1 MIVGPLFDVVGAGT
15 MAVDDLLYVEQYPPS
30 DHKVRIHGTARH
42 LGGQIATAL
51 AAASSLGAHC
61 ACAGVLGQDEF
72 SCAMRQGLAAA
83 GVDLRFM
90 REGDAS
96 PIHSVVIAESIS
108 KSRTIFYD
116 PHRAVAFPAVE
127 AADLVQAARV
137 LLIDQLGPETGLEIV
152 RLAKEFGIRVVLDLE
167 WPDDDSLYPLL
178 AGATDVLVSRSFGS
192 ALTGSDDPER
202 ILKLLDGGTRNCT
215 AVTCGAQGCYAMI
228 GNDPVAIHIPSFSV
242 EVVET
247 TGCGDVFHGAY
258 AACLAQGFDVAAALE
273 FAAAAAAVYASRPTG
288 WNHLPLRTD
297 VAGLL
302 ERMTGAPRDQIN
314 LRKIG
319 VDDWSSWRTLRLEAL
334 AEAPYAFGSKLADWQ
349 GPGDTEARWRARLSD
364 VPLNIIAEWRDQPAG
379 MISATAA
386 DADGSIEL
394 ISTWVAPFARGHGVG
409 DALVSQ
415 VIVWAR
421 EQQASKVALAVF
433 ETNERAHA
441 LYRRHGFVDVG
452 AASAERKM
460 VRLL

>member
-1 MIVGPLFDVVGAGT
+1 
-15 MAVDDLLYVEQYPPS
+15 MAVDDLLYVDEYPPS

-42 LGGQIATAL
+42 LGGQTATAM
-51 AAASSLGAHC
+51 AAASSLGARC
-61 ACAGVLGQDEF
+61 ACAGVLGRDEF

-90 REGDAS
+90 LEGDAS

-116 PHRAVAFPAVE
+116 PHRAVAFPAGD
-127 AADLVQAARV
+127 AADLVKSARV

-152 RLAKEFGIRVVLDLE
+152 RLAKESGIRVVLDLE
-167 WPDDDSLYPLL
+167 WQDDDSLYPLL

-202 ILKLLDGGTRNCT
+202 ILKLLDGGNRNCT
-215 AVTCGAQGCYAMI
+215 AVTCGAQGCYAI
-228 GNDPVAIHIPSFSV
+228 SGSDPVAIHIPAFPV

-258 AACLAQGFDVAAALE
+258 AACLAQGFDVSAALE

-288 WNHLPLRTD
+288 WKHLPSRDD
-297 VAGLL
+297 VAQLL
-302 ERMTGAPRDQIN
+302 EGMTVASQEQIKLRRIGA
-314 LRKIG
+314 
-319 VDDWSSWRTLRLEAL
+319 DDWRSWRTLRLEAL

-349 GPGDTEARWRARLSD
+349 GHGDTEARWRGRLSD
-364 VPLNIIAEWRDQPAG
+364 VPLNIIAEWRDRASG
-379 MISATAA
+379 MIGATAP
-386 DADGSIEL
+386 DADGSVEL
-394 ISTWVAPFARGHGVG
+394 ISTWVAPFARGRGVG
-409 DALVSQ
+409 DALVDE

-421 EQQASKVALAVF
+421 EQKASRIALAVF
-433 ETNERAHA
+433 ENNERALA

-452 AASAERKM
+452 AVAFERKM